1 MMKPKNKKII
11 NNFCNYLLNLGFED
25 KMDLNVLLKNN
36 LLHYVLLFGRRYKFL
51 PYYNEIVGF
60 KFKRKDYVK
69 LSNGRKLKGICYVP
83 ACSTL
88 GFIIDDGICWP
99 TNIMTEDNWVQII
112 KNIWKE
118 DKHI

>member
-1 MMKPKNKKII
+1 MKPENKETI
-11 NNFCNYLLNLGFED
+11 NNFCNYLLNLGCED
-25 KMDLNVLLKNN
+25 KINLYPLLKNN

-51 PYYNEIVGF
+51 PYYDEIVGF

-69 LSNGRKLKGICYVP
+69 ISDGRKIKGICFVP

-88 GFIIDDGICWP
+88 GFMFDNGLSWP

-118 DKHI
+118 EEHI